1 MKKKLFLGMA
11 VLALAGSLL
20 TGCKAV
26 REYTGEYAYSTEY
39 GNYGA
44 KVTVFVRG
52 DKIER
57 VEVVDADYQRVSE
70 GWEGRDIYLAG
81 EQALLDSFAGKSVAE
96 VKKYSV
102 TKEGN
107 VPASVKAEGLA
118 VVTGATQSTGRL
130 LLAVQNALAKI

>member
-11 VLALAGSLL
+11 TLALAGSLFV
-20 TGCKAV
+20 GCKAAE
-26 REYTGEYAYSTEY
+26 EYTGEYVYSTEY
-39 GNYGA
+39 GSYGA
-44 KVTVFVRG
+44 KVNVYVRG

-57 VEVVDADYQRVSE
+57 VEVVDTDYSRVTES
-70 GWEGRDIYLAG
+70 WEGSAIYHAG

-102 TKEGN
+102 TKDGN
-107 VPASVKAEGLA
+107 VPTSVKAEGIA

-130 LLAVQNALAKI
+130 LLAVQSALAKI